1 MTTQSLPVTQFGHL
15 PFARN
20 ILRKEENKKK
30 LRMKQERRIDND
42 HDSIFGIFLE
52 NTLHKQ
58 VDLIGK

>member
-30 LRMKQERRIDND
+30 LRMKQERRIDNND
-42 HDSIFGIFLE
+42 DSIFLGNSLQ
-52 NTLHKQ
+52 KQ
-58 VDLIGK
+58 VVLPNR

>member
-30 LRMKQERRIDND
+30 LRMKQERSIDNND
-42 HDSIFGIFLE
+42 DSIFLGNSLQ
-52 NTLHKQ
+52 KQ
-58 VDLIGK
+58 VVLPNR

>member
-30 LRMKQERRIDND
+30 LRMKQERRIDNND
-42 HDSIFGIFLE
+42 DSIFLGNSLQ
-52 NTLHKQ
+52 KQ
-58 VDLIGK
+58 VVLPNT

>member
-30 LRMKQERRIDND
+30 LQMKQERRIDNV
-42 HDSIFGIFLE
+42 HDSIFLE

-58 VDLIGK
+58 VVLPNR